1 MSKEIEWIVQTGDA
15 RLDKLVAE
23 ELPELTRSAV
33 QNLISQGL
41 VFCNGEPVL
50 KSARPVRG
58 DRITVRIPE
67 PKVLD
72 VEAENIPLEIVYED
86 ADLLVVNKPKGMVV
100 HPAAGHANGTLVNA
114 LLAHCGDSLSGIN
127 GVIRPG
133 IVHRIDKDTSGLLI
147 VAKNDFAHQHL
158 AEQIKEHHFTR
169 VYEAVVHGNLKE
181 DTGTV
186 DAPIGRHPT
195 DRKRMAVTEKN
206 ARNAVTHFEVLAR
219 YKGFTHV
226 RLKLETGRTHQIR
239 VHMAYIGHPVA
250 GDPVYGP
257 KKPVPNLDGQCLHAR
272 VVGFIHPRTGNY
284 LEITSELPP
293 YFMTLLE
300 KLRKQ
305 TAGSDGT

>member
-100 HPAAGHANGTLVNA
+100 HPAPGHNGGTLVNA
-114 LLAHCGDSLSGIN
+114 LLYHCGNSLSGIN
-127 GVIRPG
+127 GVMRPG

-147 VAKNDFAHQHL
+147 VAKNDFAHQKL
-158 AEQIKEHHFTR
+158 ALQIQEHTFTR
-169 VYEAVVHGNLKE
+169 EYPG
-181 DTGTV
+181 
-186 DAPIGRHPT
+186 
-195 DRKRMAVTEKN
+195 
-206 ARNAVTHFEVLAR
+206 
-219 YKGFTHV
+219 
-226 RLKLETGRTHQIR
+226 
-239 VHMAYIGHPVA
+239 
-250 GDPVYGP
+250 
-257 KKPVPNLDGQCLHAR
+257 
-272 VVGFIHPRTGNY
+272 RTGNGRRRNRPSPHRTKKNGCDAPLNCWQQKCGDTFLCGPQVRRVY
-284 LEITSELPP
+284 
-293 YFMTLLE
+293 
-300 KLRKQ
+300 
-305 TAGSDGT
+305 TASAKA